1 MEDILILKF
10 PFFGRNIQNKFI
22 MYLEYILYL
31 FNIIQQLRVFIGVFC

>member
-22 MYLEYILYL
+22 MYLQYILCL
-31 FNIIQQLRVFIGVFC
+31 FNIIQQSHVLIGVFC